1 MPTDLPNER
10 SLRRPGTL
18 ELDPGSGET
27 VAIDETA
34 RLIASSKVEGT
45 AVFDKAGERLGSI
58 HTIMIDKLTGQ
69 VAYVVLSTG
78 GLLGIGQ
85 FHHPLP
91 WSALAYSVE
100 LGGYVL
106 AGDVEALGGAPAQ
119 ESEVAPLPD
128 PS

>member
-1 MPTDLPNER
+1 MPTELPNER

-18 ELDPGSGET
+18 ELDPSSGET

-34 RLIASSKVEGT
+34 RLIASKKVEGT
-45 AVFDKAGERLGSI
+45 AVFDRAGTRLGSV
-58 HTIMIDKLTGQ
+58 HTVMIDKLSGQ

-78 GLLGIGQ
+78 GLLGIGES
-85 FHHPLP
+85 HHPLP
-91 WSALAYSVE
+91 WAALAYSVE

-106 AGDVEALGGAPAQ
+106 AGDVEALGGAPSQ
-119 ESEVAPLPD
+119 DPEGAPLPD